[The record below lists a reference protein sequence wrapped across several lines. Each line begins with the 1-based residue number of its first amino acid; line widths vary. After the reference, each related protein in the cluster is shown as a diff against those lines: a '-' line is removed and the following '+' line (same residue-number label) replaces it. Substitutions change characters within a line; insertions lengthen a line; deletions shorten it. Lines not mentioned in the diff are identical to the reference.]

1 MKTKKIALLAL
12 LTAIALTI
20 FIIEAQIPP
29 LVPIAGVK
37 LGLANVITLFTLVT
51 LGRKE
56 AFTVMS
62 LRVILGSI
70 FAGSVTSFMYS
81 AAGALVCFI
90 FMAVAEYALKDNMI
104 WFISIIGAIG
114 HNIGQITVAVIL
126 TKTVQVVWYLPI
138 LMISA
143 VITGAFTG
151 LVTQQLLKHGDGI
164 IRKMI
169 EEFK

>member
-20 FIIEAQIPP
+20 FVIEAQIPP

-37 LGLANVITLFTLVT
+37 LGLANVVTLFTLVT

-81 AAGALVCFI
+81 AAGALVCFA
-90 FMAVAEYALKDNMI
+90 FMAAAAYILKDNMI
-104 WFISIIGAIG
+104 WFISVLGAIG
-114 HNIGQITVAVIL
+114 HNIGQIAVAVVL
-126 TKTVQVVWYLPI
+126 TKTVQVVWYLPV

-151 LVTQQLLKHGDGI
+151 LVTQQLLKHGNGI
-164 IRKMI
+164 IKKMTG
-169 EEFK
+169 EFK

>member
-1 MKTKKIALLAL
+1 MKTKKIAFLAL

-37 LGLANVITLFTLVT
+37 IGLANVITLFALVT

-56 AFTVMS
+56 AFTVMA

-81 AAGALVCFI
+81 AAGALICFV
-90 FMAVAEYALKDNMI
+90 FMAVAACVLKDGMV
-104 WFISIIGAIG
+104 WFISVIGAIG
-114 HNIGQITVAVIL
+114 HNIGQIAVAVVL
-126 TKTVQVVWYLPI
+126 TQTVQVIWYLPI

-151 LVTQQLLKHGDGI
+151 LVTQQMMKHGNGI

-169 EEFK
+169 GEFK

>member
-1 MKTKKIALLAL
+1 MKTKKLAFLAL

-56 AFTVMS
+56 AFTVLA
-62 LRVILGSI
+62 LRVILGSV
-70 FAGSVTSFMYS
+70 FAGSVVSFMYS
-81 AAGALVCFI
+81 AAGGLVCFVFI
-90 FMAVAEYALKDNMI
+90 AAAAYVLKRDMV
-104 WFISIIGAIG
+104 WFISVIGAIG
-114 HNIGQITVAVIL
+114 HNIGQIAMAIFL
-126 TKTVQVVWYLPI
+126 TQTIQVVWYLPI

-143 VITGAFTG
+143 VITGIFTG
-151 LVTQQLLKHGDGI
+151 LVTQQMLKHGNGI
-164 IRKMI
+164 IQKMI
-169 EEFK
+169 GKFK

>member
-56 AFTVMS
+56 AFTVML

-81 AAGALVCFI
+81 AAGALVCFV
-90 FMAVAEYALKDNMI
+90 FMAVAAYMLNDNMI
-104 WFISIIGAIG
+104 WFISVIGAIG

-126 TKTVQVVWYLPI
+126 TKTVQVAWYLPI

-151 LVTQQLLKHGDGI
+151 ILTHQLLKHGNGI
-164 IRKMI
+164 IKKMI
-169 EEFK
+169 GEFK

>member
-1 MKTKKIALLAL
+1 MKTKKLAFLAL

-20 FIIEAQIPP
+20 FVIEAQIPP

-37 LGLANVITLFTLVT
+37 MGLANVITLFALVT

-56 AFTVMS
+56 AFTVMT

-70 FAGSVTSFMYS
+70 FAGSVVSFMYS
-81 AAGALVCFI
+81 AAGALVCFV
-90 FMAVAEYALKDNMI
+90 FMAIAAYVLKRDMV
-104 WFISIIGAIG
+104 WFISVIGAIG
-114 HNIGQITVAVIL
+114 HNIGQIAIAAAL

-143 VITGAFTG
+143 VITGVFTG
-151 LVTQQLLKHGDGI
+151 LVTQQMLRHGNGI
-164 IRKMI
+164 IRKMTG
-169 EEFK
+169 EFK

>member
-1 MKTKKIALLAL
+1 MKTKKLALLAI

-37 LGLANVITLFTLVT
+37 LGLANVVTLFTLVT

-56 AFTVMS
+56 AFTVMA
-62 LRVILGSI
+62 LRVLLGSI

-81 AAGALVCFI
+81 AAGALVCFA
-90 FMAVAEYALKDNMI
+90 FMAIAAYVLKDGML
-104 WFISIIGAIG
+104 WFISVIGAVG
-114 HNIGQITVAVIL
+114 HNIGQIAMAVIL
-126 TKTVQVVWYLPI
+126 TKTIQVAWYLPI

-151 LVTQQLLKHGDGI
+151 LVTQQLLKHGNGI
-164 IRKMI
+164 IKKMI
-169 EEFK
+169 GKFK